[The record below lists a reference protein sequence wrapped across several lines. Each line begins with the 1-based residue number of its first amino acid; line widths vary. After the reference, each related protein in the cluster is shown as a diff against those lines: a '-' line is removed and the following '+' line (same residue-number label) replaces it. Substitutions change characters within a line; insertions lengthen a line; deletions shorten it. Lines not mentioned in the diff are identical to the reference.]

1 MRFRQ
6 CIGNVARF
14 ELRTTT
20 PATVSAP
27 TTHGLQPS
35 VFTDPCRQHLE
46 GLPATNRRA
55 QPARSTKVLAN
66 GSRAIAH
73 ATAPLGRA
81 RYRKHYRLEDAPQA
95 RFRGPVLLQGRRR
108 APRARCG
115 GWVGG
120 KPPPDVWRGLII
132 KSELLLGDSTP

>member
-6 CIGNVARF
+6 CIGNVAWF

-66 GSRAIAH
+66 GSRAIAR
-73 ATAPLGRA
+73 AMAPLGRV
-81 RYRKHYRLEDAPQA
+81 RYREHSRLGDAPQA
-95 RFRGPVLLQGRRR
+95 GFLGPALLRERAGTGGGRG
-108 APRARCG
+108 
-115 GWVGG
+115 
-120 KPPPDVWRGLII
+120 
-132 KSELLLGDSTP
+132 

>member
-1 MRFRQ
+1 VRFRQ

-35 VFTDPCRQHLE
+35 VFTDPYRQHLE

-66 GSRAIAH
+66 GSRAIAR
-73 ATAPLGRA
+73 ATAPLDRA
-81 RYRKHYRLEDAPQA
+81 RYHKHYRLEEATQA
-95 RFRGPVLLQGRRR
+95 GFWGSALLQGRRR
-108 APRARCG
+108 APEHA
-115 GWVGG
+115 VGAG
-120 KPPPDVWRGLII
+120 
-132 KSELLLGDSTP
+132 

>member
-6 CIGNVARF
+6 CIGNVAWF

-20 PATVSAP
+20 PATVSSP

-81 RYRKHYRLEDAPQA
+81 RYRKHYRLEEAPQA
-95 RFRGPVLLQGRRR
+95 GFWGSALLQGRRR
-108 APRARCG
+108 APEHA
-115 GWVGG
+115 VGAG
-120 KPPPDVWRGLII
+120 
-132 KSELLLGDSTP
+132 